1 MSYACREN
9 KNCLVDKRQRNRC
22 QFCRY
27 NKCIAMGMKREAV
40 QEERSDRRRGGGGGG
55 EDDLDSSLGLG
66 PADMPAERIL
76 EAELVCE
83 KFETEPSGADLGA
96 DLQGKFKM
104 AAEKQGNSLVEWAKQ
119 IPHFTSLALDDQVS
133 RELGERNLSSTIF
146 VCRWL
151 S

>member
-40 QEERSDRRRGGGGGG
+40 QEERSDKREKKGDKD
-55 EDDLDSSLGLG
+55 DDLDTSLGLAPG
-66 PADMPAERIL
+66 DMPAERIL

-83 KFETEPSGADLGA
+83 KYESELSGGDLSA
-96 DLQGKFKM
+96 DLQSKFKM

-119 IPHFTSLALDDQVS
+119 IPHFTSLAMDDQVS
-133 RELGERNLSSTIF
+133 IDLLYIIF
-146 VCRWL
+146 

>member
-40 QEERSDRRRGGGGGG
+40 QEERSDRRRGERSGGDG
-55 EDDLDSSLGLG
+55 DDLDSSLGLG

-76 EAELVCE
+76 EAEMVCE
-83 KFETEPSGADLGA
+83 KYETDLSGADHGA
-96 DLQGKFKM
+96 DVQSKLKG

-119 IPHFTSLALDDQVS
+119 IPHFTSLALDDQVRKQ
-133 RELGERNLSSTIF
+133 REREI
-146 VCRWL
+146 
-151 S
+151 

>member
-40 QEERSDRRRGGGGGG
+40 QEERSDRRRGERSGGDG
-55 EDDLDSSLGLG
+55 DDLDSSLGLG

-76 EAELVCE
+76 EAEMVCE
-83 KFETEPSGADLGA
+83 KSETELSGADLGA
-96 DLQGKFKM
+96 DLQSKFKM

-133 RELGERNLSSTIF
+133 TERSLSQI
-146 VCRWL
+146 
-151 S
+151 